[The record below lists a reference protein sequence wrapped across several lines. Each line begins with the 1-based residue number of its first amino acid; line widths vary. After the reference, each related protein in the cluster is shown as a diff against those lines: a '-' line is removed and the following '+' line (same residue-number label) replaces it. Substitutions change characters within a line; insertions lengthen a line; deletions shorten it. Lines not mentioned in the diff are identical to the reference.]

1 MYVGTQLAA
10 RDDDDYR
17 VWAQLGIKH
26 ICADP
31 ETKLGTWTLDDLKR
45 LRDKVESFDLIL
57 DMIQL
62 PLPSSPIET
71 ATPMMNATTPMV

>member
-17 VWAQLGIKH
+17 VWSQLGIKH

-31 ETKLGTWTLDDLKR
+31 DGPLDKWSLDDLKR
-45 LRDKVESFDLIL
+45 LREKVESFDLVL
-57 DMIQL
+57 DIIQL
-62 PLPSSPIET
+62 PLPSSPI
-71 ATPMMNATTPMV
+71 